1 MKQALVLNLTVL
13 TCAWATGAFTQEL
26 DEFVLSGAA
35 AERALTRTEI
45 NIDTA
50 EKIAKACIGYA
61 EERDMTVS
69 VSVLSPAGSVV
80 YAYRMDGMVP
90 VNIETAQAKAETALY
105 MRVSTTEAANRY
117 DLEARVT
124 RTRLEQYFVAG
135 GLPIV
140 VDGQLIGAIGVGGNR
155 LGDEPCAHAALT
167 EILGPQPPLVEER

>member
-1 MKQALVLNLTVL
+1 
-13 TCAWATGAFTQEL
+13 
-26 DEFVLSGAA
+26 
-35 AERALTRTEI
+35 
-45 NIDTA
+45 
-50 EKIAKACIGYA
+50 
-61 EERDMTVS
+61 
-69 VSVLSPAGSVV
+69 
-80 YAYRMDGMVP
+80 
-90 VNIETAQAKAETALY
+90 